1 MDISGNLKWIKI
13 FFLEFKLMIYVD
25 DNKESHEFFCAQKE
39 RPKLIENY
47 NLKNIKETNAR

>member
-1 MDISGNLKWIKI
+1 
-13 FFLEFKLMIYVD
+13 MIYVD